1 MRLRGRMVSWV
12 YKTLCLIHST
22 VWGWGR
28 QSLMLP
34 GEAYEAYTILPQVL
48 YASTYKI
55 SPRLPAQ
62 PSSPRLFPGKSAA
75 GISVIPTDLSFK
87 PSRELTGPRSQS
99 SESKHSA
106 SASWQC
112 KLSLQT
118 NTMWPQ
124 AVDRKHSYQT
134 GKGQG
139 LQGWFQREE
148 SFFAK
153 HRKELSNL
161 NLPRWPLQFACKT
174 NVNQNCIWIKNKKIR
189 ILGWLFSLF

>member
-1 MRLRGRMVSWV
+1 MWLRSRMVSCV
-12 YKTLCLIHST
+12 YKTLSLICST
-22 VWGWGR
+22 VWGWGW

-34 GEAYEAYTILPQVL
+34 GEAYEPYTIHPQVL

-55 SPRLPAQ
+55 SPRHPAQ
-62 PSSPRLFPGKSAA
+62 PLSPRLFPGKSAA
-75 GISVIPTDLSFK
+75 GIPVIPTDLSFK

-99 SESKHSA
+99 SESMHSA
-106 SASWQC
+106 SASWHY

-148 SFFAK
+148 SFWRVF
-153 HRKELSNL
+153 L
-161 NLPRWPLQFACKT
+161 CKT
-174 NVNQNCIWIKNKKIR
+174 
-189 ILGWLFSLF
+189 